1 MTMLKR
7 PRSSDGSGLR
17 VNINTEALKGLPRM
31 VWQDLRSKRLW
42 PVALG
47 LLVAVVAVPVLLSKS
62 STGSAQ
68 PPAPVVPPTTSG
80 LPAVT
85 QGSIVASGLHRSTR
99 DPFSPQAGGTAS
111 SSSTVASTG
120 SATSVPASTGAAVG
134 TTGGTSTGPATS
146 SGGSTPAPGTGG
158 STPTGPSGGNGSNG
172 NGSQGS
178 GSGGTTPPANPG
190 LNPRQSY
197 DVKLA
202 ITTTSGGID
211 TLDPLQRLMVLPS
224 QSQPLMVELGVLN
237 GGTHILFAL
246 EPGTTV
252 SGPGHCIPGPIDCQ
266 VVSVGRNQV
275 EHLGVR
281 SASGI
286 APVALFAV
294 TGISVVTHPSV
305 SAAQKARQA
314 YSAAGQTL
322 LRHSTL
328 SALSLFHYAPSVGA
342 VVDMRNL
349 TFGVN

>member
-7 PRSSDGSGLR
+7 LRSGDGTGLKM
-17 VNINTEALKGLPRM
+17 NISTEAVKGLIR
-31 VWQDLRSKRLW
+31 VIWQDLRTKRLW

-62 STGSAQ
+62 SSSSAQ
-68 PPAPVVPPTTSG
+68 PPVAVVPPTTSG

-85 QGSIVASGLHRSTR
+85 QGSVVATGLHRSTR

-111 SSSTVASTG
+111 SSSAVASTG
-120 SATSVPASTGAAVG
+120 SATSVPASTGTAVG
-134 TTGGTSTGPATS
+134 ATGGTSTGSATS
-146 SGGSTPAPGTGG
+146 SGGSTPASGSGG
-158 STPTGPSGGNGSNG
+158 STPTSPSGGNGSSG
-172 NGSQGS
+172 SGSQGS

-190 LNPRQSY
+190 LSPRQSY

-202 ITTTSGGID
+202 ITTTSGGVN
-211 TLDPLQRLMVLPS
+211 TLDPLERLSVLPT
-224 QSQPLMVELGVLN
+224 QSHPLMVELGVLD
-237 GGTHILFAL
+237 GGNHILFAL

-252 SGPGHCIPGPIDCQ
+252 SGPGRCIPGPIDCQ

-281 SASGI
+281 SASGV

-305 SAAQKARQA
+305 SAAEKARQA

-322 LRHSTL
+322 LRHSNL